1 MGIARHNIIKT
12 IRSQESCWRR
22 LSDDLSICQSI
33 TLKYLQGG
41 GWSVKKK
48 IENTNRK
55 SYLSASVDSV
65 RRVFEIQPRG
75 VPIDRPCLVAVK

>member
-22 LSDDLSICQSI
+22 LSDDSSKGQSI
-33 TLKYLQGG
+33 TLKCLQSEGRG
-41 GWSVKKK
+41 VKKK

-55 SYLSASVDSV
+55 SYLSASIDSV
-65 RRVFEIQPRG
+65 RRAFEIQPGG
-75 VPIDRPCLVAVK
+75 VLINRPWLVAAK